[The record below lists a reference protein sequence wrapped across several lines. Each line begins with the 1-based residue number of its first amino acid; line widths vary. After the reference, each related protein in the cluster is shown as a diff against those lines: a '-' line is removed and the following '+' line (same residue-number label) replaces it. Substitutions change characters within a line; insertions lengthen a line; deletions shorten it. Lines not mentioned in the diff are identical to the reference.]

1 LEDQVLACKQY
12 DNAFQKL
19 IATLV
24 KKHGF
29 SSCSSWLISFLLQ
42 MKCPFWLEVHC
53 MNGHCSYWLIDL
65 INDDALDYLPNGT
78 SSQVET
84 KMIFLFNYDG

>member
-1 LEDQVLACKQY
+1 MLALEDQILACKQH

-29 SSCSSWLISFLLQ
+29 SSCSS
-42 MKCPFWLEVHC
+42 
-53 MNGHCSYWLIDL
+53 
-65 INDDALDYLPNGT
+65 
-78 SSQVET
+78 
-84 KMIFLFNYDG
+84 